1 MTTFS
6 NIPAGTTVG
15 ETHTVGTQVYV
26 WDGTVWNLRVT
37 QGSGGGGSGPFSAFT
52 LEGTPSS
59 TNTIPKWTN
68 ATTLTWSPDNTSS
81 GGSGV
86 DVVTTLPTASA
97 DTVGDIVYLNQLD
110 TSTSPDREL
119 GFYIGTTSGG
129 GTPTFDWALIGN
141 TTTVSDGGDTNIFA
155 DVDEIQFN
163 SSDFSLARPSEGDRN
178 HVVVSAVAPTVDQTY
193 SATSANAQSGV
204 AVAQAI
210 ATVAPTGIQRLVTNL
225 PHHSHRIVN
234 STSEQYW
241 LLIDT
246 DTAVNADIEVWFRGT
261 RIPAASLSKPGAVNL
276 HLATGDNIFFFT
288 LDQNQLN
295 SWNSNSR
302 SATPDSNGFEI
313 RDDTSTPL
321 ETIHDY
327 NQFFTGTGQV
337 YQEMHF
343 ISPDRTQ
350 TGTITFDNDG
360 NFVFS
365 APVRG
370 PDFTET

>member
-1 MTTFS
+1 MCLGFGDLLVFGVDNGDAGNAVFS
-6 NIPAGTTVG
+6 YTIDAVQLSYTQTRFERSVPTVAW
-15 ETHTVGTQVYV
+15 T
-26 WDGTVWNLRVT
+26 
-37 QGSGGGGSGPFSAFT
+37 
-52 LEGTPSS
+52 TPS
-59 TNTIPKWTN
+59 
-68 ATTLTWSPDNTSS
+68 
-81 GGSGV
+81 GV
-86 DVVTTLPTASA
+86 
-97 DTVGDIVYLNQLD
+97 
-110 TSTSPDREL
+110 
-119 GFYIGTTSGG
+119 
-129 GTPTFDWALIGN
+129 
-141 TTTVSDGGDTNIFA
+141 
-155 DVDEIQFN
+155 
-163 SSDFSLARPSEGDRN
+163 
-178 HVVVSAVAPTVDQTY
+178 TVDQTY

-360 NFVFS
+360 NWVFAS
-365 APVRG
+365 TGTNNVTAG
-370 PDFTET
+370 DFTETP